1 MLIPTDTAI
10 LGLDGSNWDGEIT
23 AADAAGIVAAGWKF
37 VIIRLN
43 LETESAGQLSIRQ
56 CSALRAAG
64 IPVLGYVWA
73 YFEQD
78 ALTLANNAVFLAKA
92 CDVWMVALDFEAPV
106 INPTV
111 AVDWMAALIRS
122 VANKGILPIA
132 YTYSYWPANNGLDL
146 APLGGV
152 RWWIANKGQRLAA
165 YQLVPYPGAHV
176 VGQQFGEWSDAAGQA
191 FDTNWLVF
199 DAEMA
204 AAMNGGV
211 TDMLTEERVREIVR
225 EELIAV
231 ARDLSQGDDF
241 TALLRAILARID
253 AAGAAL
259 LLANAI
265 PASRP
270 TP

>member
-23 AADAAGIVAAGWKF
+23 PDDAANIVAAGWKF

-73 YFEQD
+73 YFEQAAARLAYD
-78 ALTLANNAVFLAKA
+78 AVSLAKA
-92 CDVWMVALDFEAPV
+92 CGLGIVGLDFEAPV
-106 INPTV
+106 TAAMLP
-111 AVDWMAALIRS
+111 VDWMAALIRN
-122 VANKGILPIA
+122 VVDAGIIPLA

-165 YQLVPYPGAHV
+165 YQLAPYPGAHV

-211 TDMLTEERVREIVR
+211 TDMLTEERVREIVN
-225 EELIAV
+225 EELSKIPMAL
-231 ARDLSQGDDF
+231 AQGNDI
-241 TALLRAILARID
+241 TALVRAILARID

-259 LLANAI
+259 LLENAI
-265 PASRP
+265 PAGRP